1 MASEGVTTTEGGR
14 ENLTGN
20 MHWIDS
26 LIFLKQIELASKQIE
41 LSKLRSENEQISS
54 RLREK
59 QRKLS
64 QIEKKQLIPHYS
76 KNTIKMRSVRVGA

>member
-1 MASEGVTTTEGGR
+1 MASEGVTATEGGR
-14 ENLTGN
+14 ENLTGST
-20 MHWIDS
+20 HWIDS
-26 LIFLKQIELASKQIE
+26 LIFSKQIE

>member
-1 MASEGVTTTEGGR
+1 MASEGVTTTEGEK
-14 ENLTGN
+14 ENLTGST
-20 MHWIDS
+20 HWIDS
-26 LIFLKQIELASKQIE
+26 LIFSKQIE

-76 KNTIKMRSVRVGA
+76 KNTIKMRSVRVGV